1 MRGEEVK
8 KILEKNGYLLSEVA
22 KKLDISPQNFNNW
35 LGVQDVKTG
44 ILEKIAKAI
53 NKNMYFFLEN
63 ESVKNEEPEGFQKGV
78 IRYYDIDSTT
88 NLAEMFEPNSGVKF
102 KKIIIPGYGDCS
114 IALNVW
120 GNSMEPAL
128 RNGEI
133 IICRECENNF
143 IEYGY
148 MYLIFTQ
155 KNHRMI
161 KYIQP
166 GSSDSK
172 INCLSKNK
180 FYHPFEIDRSEIFKL
195 FVIKGHIEQVTF

>member
-1 MRGEEVK
+1 MRGEDVK
-8 KILEKNGYLLSEVA
+8 KILEKNGHLLSEVA

-53 NKNMYFFLEN
+53 DKNMYFFLEN
-63 ESVKNEEPEGFQKGV
+63 ESVKNEEPEGFPEGV
-78 IRYYDIDSTT
+78 IRYYNIDSTT
-88 NLAEMFEPNSGVKF
+88 NLAEMFKPNSGVKF
-102 KKIIIPGYGDCS
+102 EKIIIPGYGDCC

-120 GNSMEPAL
+120 GKSMEPAL
-128 RNGEI
+128 KNGEI

-148 MYLIFTQ
+148 MYLILT
-155 KNHRMI
+155 KENHRMI

-172 INCLSKNK
+172 INCLSENK
-180 FYHPFEIDRSEIFKL
+180 FYHPIEIDKSEIFKL